1 MACVSP
7 LSSTKIMVEGCKE
20 STISPNNSPDGKG
33 CGTLSSNCS
42 IESAEMK
49 SIESELSGCDSG
61 VDSSSSKSVDLL
73 MEKTAAIESITANTE
88 AELVAK
94 LELQNKLLEADTKST
109 KSLCDSTR
117 SSRRGSNS
125 SLRSTGSVQSNMSN
139 TNASSGGE
147 IDVNELWVTWGKI
160 VNDWEEFS
168 KKKPKQLR
176 ELVRAG
182 IPHHFRGIVWQ
193 LLCGAYGSSLR
204 DRYAEYLKQTSPH
217 EKLIRRDIARTYPE
231 HVFFKE
237 KDGPG
242 QETLFNVMKAYSLH
256 DREVGYCQGSAFIV
270 GLLLMQMPEEEAFCV
285 LVKLMQEYRLREL
298 FKPSMAELGLCMY
311 QLECMVQ
318 ELLPD
323 LYTHFITQGFHTSM
337 YASHWFL
344 TLFSVCFSIPLSCR
358 VMDLFILDG
367 MEIIFRIGMS
377 ILQMHH
383 DELLAMDMEEM
394 LKFLQKT
401 VPSKHS
407 QDHDT
412 LIHSASQ
419 IKYNAKKMK
428 RLEKDYLAF
437 KTKETEEQVEMRR
450 LRTETRL
457 LRQRIDVLEK
467 ENIALADKLI
477 HDQLT
482 RAQEAEDSYQVKQEL
497 HLTKQQ
503 EQETQDKLEGAQ
515 IIIKDL
521 KEKPPKG
528 KLSFRFKKNKAREGT
543 SNVYIDSEAEAII
556 LALQEELIAVRLRE
570 AETSESLREMEQ
582 KIIELEKTNKKIRR
596 AEAGI
601 SVDSMQDE
609 LIAVKL
615 REAEAN
621 LSLKELKQKV
631 SELED
636 HWQKHLQRSTTTP
649 KRKDPNSKLTV
660 NGLQDELIGV
670 RLREAEAVADLKESR
685 QRVLELETQL
695 RLLKLKEKLKL
706 RSSSVDEEPVTNL
719 TDRCDSSNHDKNQM
733 TSNQMRRI
741 EEERLMLKT
750 ELETALEREQ
760 DLRLK
765 LNTVQ
770 KELCQMEAKGKEEL
784 MAIRL
789 RETEARATL
798 AEFTQRIADLH
809 VEPEVQPFLIEMVK
823 KQELLAKE
831 QLSNTE
837 SFQNVHELYNI
848 IKGLQAE
855 VRRLKMAHKMKQ
867 TSVKEDADAFL
878 NEFDEL
884 DDDSVSINLPDIDSS
899 IFEDADGIEGV
910 VEMEKVSRER
920 LSSKSSETTV

>member
-1 MACVSP
+1 MACVSTP
-7 LSSTKIMVEGCKE
+7 SSTPTRIIVEGCNDTGE
-20 STISPNNSPDGKG
+20 SPNNSPNGKA
-33 CGTLSSNCS
+33 LSNCS
-42 IESAEMK
+42 SVESAEMK

-61 VDSSSSKSVDLL
+61 VDSSSTKSVDLL
-73 MEKTAAIESITANTE
+73 MEKTAAIESITANSE

-94 LELQNKLLEADTKST
+94 LELQNRLLEADTKSM
-109 KSLCDSTR
+109 KSLTDSTR

-147 IDVNELWVTWGKI
+147 MDINELWVTWGKI
-160 VNDWEEFS
+160 VNDWEEYS
-168 KKKPKQLR
+168 RKKPKQLK
-176 ELVRAG
+176 ELVKAG

-231 HVFFKE
+231 HAFFKE

-311 QLECMVQ
+311 QLESMVQ

-358 VMDLFILDG
+358 VMDLFIQDG
-367 MEIIFRIGMS
+367 METIFRIGMA

-401 VPSKHS
+401 VPLKHS
-407 QDHDT
+407 QDHDI
-412 LIHSASQ
+412 LINSASLV
-419 IKYNAKKMK
+419 KYNAKKMK

-437 KTKETEEQVEMRR
+437 KSKETEEQVEMRR

-457 LRQRIDVLEK
+457 LRQRIDILEK
-467 ENIALADKLI
+467 ENITLADKLI
-477 HDQLT
+477 QDQLT

-497 HLTKQQ
+497 HYTKQQ
-503 EQETQDKLEGAQ
+503 EQETLDKLDSAQ
-515 IIIKDL
+515 IVIKDL
-521 KEKPPKG
+521 KE
-528 KLSFRFKKNKAREGT
+528 KAREGT

-582 KIIELEKTNKKIRR
+582 KIIELEKTNKKIRQ
-596 AEAGI
+596 AEAGMT
-601 SVDSMQDE
+601 VDTMQEE

-621 LSLKELKQKV
+621 LSLKELKHKV
-631 SELED
+631 LELED
-636 HWQKHLQRSTTTP
+636 HWQKHLQRSSSGSR
-649 KRKDPNSKLTV
+649 RKDPNSKLTV

-695 RLLKLKEKLKL
+695 RLFKLKEKFKL
-706 RSSSVDEEPVTNL
+706 RSSSVDEEPDENT
-719 TDRCDSSNHDKNQM
+719 TESSFNYKNQM

-741 EEERLMLKT
+741 EEERLMLKS
-750 ELETALEREQ
+750 ELDTALEREQ
-760 DLRLK
+760 SLRLE
-765 LNTVQ
+765 LNTVK
-770 KELCQMEAKGKEEL
+770 KELCQMEAKNKEEL
-784 MAIRL
+784 MSIRL
-789 RETEARATL
+789 RETETRATL

-809 VEPEVQPFLIEMVK
+809 VE

-855 VRRLKMAHKMKQ
+855 VRRLKMAQKVKK
-867 TSVKEDADAFL
+867 TSVKEDAAAFL
-878 NEFDEL
+878 NEYEDL
-884 DDDSVSINLPDIDSS
+884 DDDNASINLPDIDSS

-910 VEMEKVSRER
+910 ESVAKQSRER
-920 LSSKSSETTV
+920 LGSKSSETTV

>member
-1 MACVSP
+1 MACVSTP
-7 LSSTKIMVEGCKE
+7 SSTPTRIIVEGCNDTGE
-20 STISPNNSPDGKG
+20 SPNNSPNGKA
-33 CGTLSSNCS
+33 LSNCS
-42 IESAEMK
+42 SVESAEMK

-61 VDSSSSKSVDLL
+61 VDSSSTKSVDLL
-73 MEKTAAIESITANTE
+73 MEKTAAIESITANSE

-94 LELQNKLLEADTKST
+94 LELQNRLLEADTKSM
-109 KSLCDSTR
+109 KSLTDSTR

-147 IDVNELWVTWGKI
+147 MDINELWVTWGKI
-160 VNDWEEFS
+160 VNDWEEYS
-168 KKKPKQLR
+168 RKKPKQLK
-176 ELVRAG
+176 ELVKAG

-231 HVFFKE
+231 HAFFKE

-311 QLECMVQ
+311 QLESMVQ

-358 VMDLFILDG
+358 VMDLFIQDG
-367 MEIIFRIGMS
+367 METIFRIGMA

-401 VPSKHS
+401 VPLKHS
-407 QDHDT
+407 QDHDI
-412 LIHSASQ
+412 LINSASLV
-419 IKYNAKKMK
+419 KYNAKKMK

-437 KTKETEEQVEMRR
+437 KSKETEEQVEMRR

-457 LRQRIDVLEK
+457 LRQRIDILEK
-467 ENIALADKLI
+467 ENITLADKLI
-477 HDQLT
+477 QDQLT

-497 HLTKQQ
+497 HYTKQQ
-503 EQETQDKLEGAQ
+503 EQETLDKLDSAQ
-515 IIIKDL
+515 IVIKDL
-521 KEKPPKG
+521 KE
-528 KLSFRFKKNKAREGT
+528 KAREGT

-582 KIIELEKTNKKIRR
+582 KIIELEKTNKKIRQ
-596 AEAGI
+596 AEAGMT
-601 SVDSMQDE
+601 VDTMQEE

-621 LSLKELKQKV
+621 LSLKELKHKV
-631 SELED
+631 LELED
-636 HWQKHLQRSTTTP
+636 HWQKHLQRSSSGSR
-649 KRKDPNSKLTV
+649 RKDPNSKLTV

-685 QRVLELETQL
+685 QRVLELETQ
-695 RLLKLKEKLKL
+695 
-706 RSSSVDEEPVTNL
+706 
-719 TDRCDSSNHDKNQM
+719 NQM

-741 EEERLMLKT
+741 EEERLMLKS
-750 ELETALEREQ
+750 ELDTALEREQ
-760 DLRLK
+760 SLRLE
-765 LNTVQ
+765 LNTVK
-770 KELCQMEAKGKEEL
+770 KELCQMEAKNKEEL
-784 MAIRL
+784 MSIRL
-789 RETEARATL
+789 RETETRATL

-809 VEPEVQPFLIEMVK
+809 VE

-855 VRRLKMAHKMKQ
+855 VRRLKMAQKVKK
-867 TSVKEDADAFL
+867 TSVKEDAAAFL
-878 NEFDEL
+878 NEYEDL
-884 DDDSVSINLPDIDSS
+884 DDDNASINLPDIDSS

-910 VEMEKVSRER
+910 ESVAKQSRER
-920 LSSKSSETTV
+920 LGSKSSETTV

>member
-528 KLSFRFKKNKAREGT
+528 KLSFRFKKNKTMDKLLKAQNFMKDMIQKAREGT

-685 QRVLELETQL
+685 QRVLELETQ
-695 RLLKLKEKLKL
+695 
-706 RSSSVDEEPVTNL
+706 
-719 TDRCDSSNHDKNQM
+719 NQM

-809 VEPEVQPFLIEMVK
+809 VE

>member
-521 KEKPPKG
+521 KEK
-528 KLSFRFKKNKAREGT
+528 AREGT

-685 QRVLELETQL
+685 QRVLELETQ
-695 RLLKLKEKLKL
+695 
-706 RSSSVDEEPVTNL
+706 
-719 TDRCDSSNHDKNQM
+719 NQM

-809 VEPEVQPFLIEMVK
+809 VE